1 MYGGLYSG
9 RHHRFLVSPT
19 IHEHSFLSYA
29 VAVIVGHVV
38 FTPLPCCFIGV
49 VMAKPQL
56 GIESGISYSF
66 MLVFRGS
73 LPMIGKQKTGHD
85 LM

>member
-1 MYGGLYSG
+1 MNVLWSMFGHKTHIYSGLYSG

-19 IHEHSFLSYA
+19 IHAHSFLSYA
-29 VAVIVGHVV
+29 VAVIVGHAV

-66 MLVFRGS
+66 MLVF
-73 LPMIGKQKTGHD
+73 
-85 LM
+85 